1 VADVR
6 IVGVADAGDNLPHQ
20 PEHPMLSQ
28 LEPQEVLADGVVG
41 TRDGVGAGDHDE
53 PYHFGRKPRS
63 STPYPFSTRQYM
75 HLLVLR
81 GRVQDG
87 DISEGAMGC
96 AA

>member
-1 VADVR
+1 MADAR
-6 IVGVADAGDNLPHQ
+6 IVGAADAGDNLPHQ
-20 PEHPMLSQ
+20 PEQPMFSESQ
-28 LEPQEVLADGVVG
+28 QVLADGVVG
-41 TRDGVGAGDHDE
+41 TRDGLGAGDHDE
-53 PYHFGRKPRS
+53 LYDFGRKPRS

-75 HLLVLR
+75 RLLVLR